1 MTKIMFLNYDS
12 LDVILFMFQ
21 CVLYTDINNVSFI
34 ITEIIRREHLN
45 VNIKQKSFALTS
57 NQILTKQRWTLGLAA
72 ATLWFLSGTAGT
84 RVGWLI
90 WDQLGFEVPPQLF
103 SLATAASIYGLLLV
117 TDLWSGKPEHLNRP
131 EALRTPRADQQQTDW
146 TQKWSP
152 SN

>member
-57 NQILTKQRWTLGLAA
+57 NQILTKQR
-72 ATLWFLSGTAGT
+72 
-84 RVGWLI
+84 
-90 WDQLGFEVPPQLF
+90 
-103 SLATAASIYGLLLV
+103 
-117 TDLWSGKPEHLNRP
+117 
-131 EALRTPRADQQQTDW
+131 
-146 TQKWSP
+146 
-152 SN
+152 